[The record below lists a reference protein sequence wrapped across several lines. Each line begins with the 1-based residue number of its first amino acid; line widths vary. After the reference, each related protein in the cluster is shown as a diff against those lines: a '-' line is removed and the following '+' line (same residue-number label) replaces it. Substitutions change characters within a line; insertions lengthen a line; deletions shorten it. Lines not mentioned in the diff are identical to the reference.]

1 MAELTW
7 AVLQRL
13 CDDEPPL
20 KVWREERTIGIAD
33 LASQTGIAIER
44 LSELDDDISLAT
56 DSEVD
61 RLAAALRVPFEF
73 LAVPHLTAAA

>member
-7 AVLQRL
+7 TVLQRL

-20 KVWREERTIGIAD
+20 KVWREERAMEPAT
-33 LASQTGIAIER
+33 LAEQTGIPLDR
-44 LSELDDDISLAT
+44 LGKLETDMHLAT

-61 RLAAALRVPFEF
+61 RLALALRVPFEF